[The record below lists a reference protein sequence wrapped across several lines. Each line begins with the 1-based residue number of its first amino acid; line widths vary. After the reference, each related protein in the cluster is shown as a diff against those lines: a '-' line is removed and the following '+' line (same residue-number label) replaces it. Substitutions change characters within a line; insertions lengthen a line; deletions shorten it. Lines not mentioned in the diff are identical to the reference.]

1 MLKIV
6 LIRPGSTDFDE
17 QGRIRGTLDVPL
29 NRQGT
34 EQVERTIGELSAL
47 PLKAIITSPCQ
58 SCQQTAEALA
68 RQRDIKVKC
77 LDSLKNLDHGLW
89 HGKLIEEVKRSQPK
103 VYKQWQERPET
114 VCPPQGES
122 LSAAQQ
128 RVSNA
133 IAKICKKYKLGVVA
147 VVAPEPLATLI
158 RQFLDRSELGDL
170 WKAECNCGRWE
181 VIDIEP
187 KAAGSPAK

>member
-1 MLKIV
+1 MLKIL

-17 QGRIRGTLDVPL
+17 QGRIKGTLDVPL

-34 EQVERTIGELSAL
+34 EQVARTIDELSKW
-47 PLKAIITSPCQ
+47 PMDAIVTSPCQ

-77 LDSLKNLDHGLW
+77 LEGLKNLDHGLW
-89 HGKLIEEVKRSQPK
+89 HGKLIEEVKKRQPK
-103 VYKQWQERPET
+103 VYRQWQERPET
-114 VCPPQGES
+114 VCPPEGES

-128 RVSNA
+128 RVSSA
-133 IAKICKKYKLGVVA
+133 VAKICRKYKDGVVA
-147 VVAPEPLATLI
+147 IVAPEPLASLI

-170 WKAECNCGRWE
+170 WKAECDCGRWE
-181 VIDIEP
+181 EIDIEP
-187 KAAGSPAK
+187 KDLAFT